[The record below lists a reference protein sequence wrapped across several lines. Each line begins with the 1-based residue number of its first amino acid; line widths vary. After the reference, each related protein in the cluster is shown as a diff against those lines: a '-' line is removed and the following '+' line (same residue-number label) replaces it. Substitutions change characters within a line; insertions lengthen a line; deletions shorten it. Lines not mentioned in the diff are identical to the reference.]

1 MQNLKKQ
8 ILTSSNFVFE
18 MMKLKICDCL
28 EQQQYYSLK
37 DQYFKVD
44 HRIAWNNNDGDTS
57 EHPNHPDF
65 QGHLLL
71 VPAFHPRL

>member
-1 MQNLKKQ
+1 MSDQRVLLIPGGPHTLLATK
-8 ILTSSNFVFE
+8 ILN
-18 MMKLKICDCL
+18 ICDCL

-44 HRIAWNNNDGDTS
+44 HRIAWNNNDGDTP
-57 EHPNHPDF
+57 EHANHPDF

-71 VPAFHPRL
+71 VPAFHP